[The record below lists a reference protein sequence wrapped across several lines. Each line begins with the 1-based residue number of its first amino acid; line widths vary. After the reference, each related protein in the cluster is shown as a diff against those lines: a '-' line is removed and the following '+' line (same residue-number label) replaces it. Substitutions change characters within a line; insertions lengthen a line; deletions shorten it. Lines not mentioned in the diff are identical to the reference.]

1 MKQITKKA
9 IAHIVI
15 SQSKLEKEK
24 ANDLHKAIDRIEQ
37 AERQRDK
44 GLNEFGYY
52 WDF

>member
-24 ANDLHKAIDRIEQ
+24 LTTYTKQ
-37 AERQRDK
+37 
-44 GLNEFGYY
+44 
-52 WDF
+52 